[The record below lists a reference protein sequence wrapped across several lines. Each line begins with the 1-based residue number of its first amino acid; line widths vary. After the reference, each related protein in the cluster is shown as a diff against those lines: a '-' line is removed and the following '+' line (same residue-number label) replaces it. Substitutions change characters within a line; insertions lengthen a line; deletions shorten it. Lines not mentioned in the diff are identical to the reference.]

1 MQFQCAWQ
9 EAVSL
14 NFSNSFLRSR
24 RGFGVFNLP
33 LTLYNLCSAV
43 DLFTPSDYFIGGQ
56 SHPHN
61 PRTLT
66 LERYYW
72 HPRSLKPFLSVQ
84 ISDPS
89 RHQVYSQ
96 ARSMCPQFYRDAKLW
111 GGASQLQLIYR
122 STLQYF
128 QLTIPH
134 SQRDTCPLLKFFNCR
149 PSINLWGWNPASKTN
164 AILGN
169 RLWACDICGPI
180 HWDEDKKLI
189 PYITLFSNLWDS
201 IGPSDSL
208 ELLLWITPI
217 YLKPC
222 AQDTREQDWFIKS
235 FEEGIRWP
243 CWIMRPIS
251 RINLWNFVTKLNWS
265 NLTRKRPLPRTF

>member
-1 MQFQCAWQ
+1 MRLARG
-9 EAVSL
+9 SL
-14 NFSNSFLRSR
+14 VLTFPILSWEVGEGLAFSICHLLFITFALLLTCL
-24 RGFGVFNLP
+24 LP
-33 LTLYNLCSAV
+33 LITLWGV
-43 DLFTPSDYFIGGQ
+43 KFTLT
-56 SHPHN
+56 
-61 PRTLT
+61 TLT

-235 FEEGIRWP
+235 FEESIRWP

-251 RINLWNFVTKLNWS
+251 RINLWNFVTS
-265 NLTRKRPLPRTF
+265 SIGQT

>member
-1 MQFQCAWQ
+1 MSLKTSVGAGIISRERYPTLSHRRDYLRYPNTRSKPLSMASIPLWTPFVLGKSNFRMSSLTKMEIYRRCMQLQCAWQ
-9 EAVSL
+9 EAVQFEL
-14 NFSNSFLRSR
+14 FQFFFEKQAPR

-56 SHPHN
+56 IHPHN

-72 HPRSLKPFLSVQ
+72 HPSSLKPFLSVQ

-89 RHQVYSQ
+89 RHQVYLQ

-149 PSINLWGWNPASKTN
+149 PSINL
-164 AILGN
+164 
-169 RLWACDICGPI
+169 
-180 HWDEDKKLI
+180 
-189 PYITLFSNLWDS
+189 
-201 IGPSDSL
+201 
-208 ELLLWITPI
+208 
-217 YLKPC
+217 
-222 AQDTREQDWFIKS
+222 
-235 FEEGIRWP
+235 
-243 CWIMRPIS
+243 
-251 RINLWNFVTKLNWS
+251 
-265 NLTRKRPLPRTF
+265 